1 MYTRLLIFILSS
13 VAFTSAWS
21 QNTQKFESVYAD
33 YHRAEDLYEKSQFA
47 ASRIEYERFLAQ
59 KLDKN
64 DPIVLMATYHRG
76 MAALHL
82 YHSDAIALLDDF
94 NRTYPENT
102 YKNIIY
108 FEIGNSYF
116 ENEDYEN
123 ANLSFDKVDVNALD
137 SIEKE
142 SVNFKMGYG
151 YYQGGSNE
159 KALQHFQN
167 VTYSI
172 NPYGPIA
179 LYYASHLRYLKGALQ
194 TAKEGFHLLKSKAEY
209 AEIAPYYIVQINHKQ
224 GLYDS
229 VIVYANAL
237 LQVDTLEYSNYQDIV
252 HLLGDSYYQTGDYE
266 NAAKYLSQYDE
277 KSNTTRMDD
286 YQLGF
291 SFMMSKK
298 NEAAIAYLDKVA
310 RIDDSLGQ
318 TAMYQIGTCYSSL
331 GKPVPARNAFEK
343 ASRMKSLPNVSEDAL
358 YQFAVISFDIDINP
372 YDESVRAFEHY
383 LSMYPNSKR
392 KQDIFQYLV
401 NVYASTSNYAKA
413 LESLNKLA
421 NKDAQLKRVYQTVAY
436 NFGVE
441 LFQKSELDSALNA
454 FGLVDKYDLEPE
466 LMAKAKF
473 WKAELYYRK
482 GLYKNAITAYKT
494 FLSSPS
500 ANLLEEK
507 SEAYYNI
514 GYAYLQLDQA
524 TDALEYFGIYLQSN
538 PLNKEK
544 SLDAMFQLADGNYA
558 QGKDELAIQ
567 YYKQILQLNSAL
579 SDRATYY
586 LAKSYGYNKQPS
598 LKINTLEGLLKKY
611 TRSKYLQNASFELA
625 MSYKSQSE
633 FEKAFQLFENFVS
646 TYPKS
651 PKILNCRIEIADL
664 YYKQWNYVKAE
675 SAYRGILLEFSNKN
689 DICALA
695 AKGLMDVYVAMKSP
709 EKAEAVAN
717 EYACADLSSDEKENL
732 YYNPAL
738 QSYVDSNYQD
748 AIPKFKQYINKFP
761 EGRFFQDAN
770 FYLGNSFL
778 KTKDTVQAIQYY
790 ETYVSGPVS
799 LYFEGVY
806 YRISTYYYD
815 HKQFE
820 KALEYYQK
828 LDQIAEKPTN
838 QFAAK
843 LGLMRCSFLLKNHV
857 NAKTHA
863 LQVKNNPA
871 LTQPLRIEA
880 EYVLGMS
887 SYYVKSYDDAG
898 PSLRWLVKNTTT
910 VRASEAKYAL
920 ADIKYAQMEMDSA
933 LTHIK
938 QLLKMKPSY
947 NYWVAKSL
955 ILQTKIQIDQQN
967 YVEAEQTISS
977 VIDFYPTKETDGILV
992 EAKALAE
999 QIKVLQNPTKKVVDE
1014 PQKTIEI
1021 KPE

>member
-1 MYTRLLIFILSS
+1 MHSRLFLFFFVVS
-13 VAFTSAWS
+13 AFTSVWS
-21 QNTQKFESVYAD
+21 QNTQKFEGVYTD
-33 YHRAEDLYEKSQFA
+33 YYRAEDLYEKAQFSA
-47 ASRIEYERFLAQ
+47 ARIEFERFLAQ
-59 KLDKN
+59 PLGVN
-64 DPIVLMATYHRG
+64 DPLVLMASYHRA
-76 MAALHL
+76 MASLEL
-82 YHSDAIALLDDF
+82 YHSDAIRLLDDF

-102 YKNIIY
+102 FKNTIS

-116 ENEDYEN
+116 ENEDYED
-123 ANLSFDKVDVNALD
+123 AIQSFLKVKVAELD
-137 SIEKE
+137 SVDKE
-142 SVNFKMGYG
+142 SVNFKLGYG
-151 YYQGGSNE
+151 FYQVGE
-159 KALQHFQN
+159 KENALASFQE
-167 VTYSI
+167 VTYGI

-194 TAKEGFHLLKSKAEY
+194 TAKEGFHTLKNLSDY
-209 AEIAPYYIVQINHKQ
+209 SEIAPYYIVQINHKQ

-229 VIVYANAL
+229 VIAYATAL
-237 LQVDTLEYSNYQDIV
+237 IGVDSLEYSNYQDIV
-252 HLLGDSYYQTGDYE
+252 HLLGDSYYQTGDYV
-266 NAAKYLSQYDE
+266 NAATFLLKYDE

-286 YQLGF
+286 YQLGY
-291 SFMMSKK
+291 SLMQAHK

-310 RIDDSLGQ
+310 RMDDSLGQ

-331 GKPVPARNAFEK
+331 GKPVPARNAFDK
-343 ASRMKSLPNVSEDAL
+343 ASRMKALPNIAEDAL
-358 YQFAVISFDIDINP
+358 YQFAVISFTIDINP

-401 NVYASTSNYAKA
+401 NVYASTSNYSKA
-413 LESLNKLA
+413 LESLNKLS

-436 NFGVE
+436 NYGVE
-441 LFQKSELDSALNA
+441 LFQKASLDSALQA

-473 WKAELYYRK
+473 WRAELYYRK
-482 GLYKNAITAYKT
+482 GLFSNSITAYKS

-524 TDALEYFGIYLQSN
+524 TDALEYFGLYLQSN
-538 PLNKEK
+538 PANKEK
-544 SLDAMFQLADGNYA
+544 SLDALFQVADGNYA
-558 QGKDELAIQ
+558 LGKDELAIQ
-567 YYKQILQLNSAL
+567 YYKQILQLNSDL

-586 LAKSYGYNKQPS
+586 LAKAYGYNKQPS
-598 LKINTLEGLLKKY
+598 LKISTLEGLLKKFA
-611 TRSKYLQNASFELA
+611 RSKYLQNASYELA

-633 FEKAFQLFENFVS
+633 FDKAFLRFENFVA

-651 PKILNCRIEIADL
+651 PKILNCRIEMADL
-664 YYKQWNYVKAE
+664 YYKQWNYQKAE
-675 SAYRGILLEFSNKN
+675 SAYRSILIDYSNKN

-717 EYACADLSSDEKENL
+717 EYACADFSSDDKENL

-738 QSYVDSNYQD
+738 QSYVDSNYVE
-748 AIPKFKQYINKFP
+748 AIPKFMQYINKFP
-761 EGRFFQDAN
+761 QGRFFQEAN
-770 FYLGNSFL
+770 YYVANSFL
-778 KTKDTVQAIQYY
+778 RTKDTLQAITHY
-790 ETYVSGPVS
+790 ETYVKGPVS

-806 YRISTYYYD
+806 YRLSTYYYD
-815 HKQFE
+815 HKQYE
-820 KALEYYQK
+820 SALNYYQK
-828 LDQIAEKPTN
+828 LEQIAEKPTN

-843 LGLMRCSFLLKNHV
+843 LGLMRCSFLEKNYAL
-857 NAKTHA
+857 AKTQA
-863 LQVKNNPA
+863 AQVKNNPG
-871 LTQPLRIEA
+871 LTQPIRIEA
-880 EYVLGMS
+880 EYVFGMS
-887 SYYVKSYDDAG
+887 SYYTKTYDDAG
-898 PSLRWLVKNTTT
+898 TSLRWLTKNTTT
-910 VRASEAKYAL
+910 VKASEAKYAL
-920 ADIKYAQMEMDSA
+920 ADIKYVQLDLDSA

-947 NYWVAKSL
+947 NFWVAKSL
-955 ILQTKIQIDQQN
+955 ILQTKIQIDQLN

-977 VIDFYPTKETDGILV
+977 VIDFYPTKANDGILD
-992 EAKALAE
+992 EAKSLAE
-999 QIKVLQNPTKKVVDE
+999 RIKELQNPTKKVVIE